1 MNSFRIIYIY
11 ILLVCLSACLFICP
25 FVSNKVKTTEQ
36 IRLKFCVGP
45 HMTLGKG
52 YGCWKLQKFVCK
64 SFAFFKIFKMRGIFF
79 SKSANFLLLF
89 YIVKR
94 EDAHRLS
101 GFLVTNN
108 LVTNVLVTN
117 NLLTN
122 NLVTNNMETNNLV
135 TWQFGNMTIWWL
147 IIW

>member
-1 MNSFRIIYIY
+1 
-11 ILLVCLSACLFICP
+11 
-25 FVSNKVKTTEQ
+25 
-36 IRLKFCVGP
+36 
-45 HMTLGKG
+45 
-52 YGCWKLQKFVCK
+52 
-64 SFAFFKIFKMRGIFF
+64 MRGIFF

-135 TWQFGNMTIWWL
+135 T
-147 IIW
+147 